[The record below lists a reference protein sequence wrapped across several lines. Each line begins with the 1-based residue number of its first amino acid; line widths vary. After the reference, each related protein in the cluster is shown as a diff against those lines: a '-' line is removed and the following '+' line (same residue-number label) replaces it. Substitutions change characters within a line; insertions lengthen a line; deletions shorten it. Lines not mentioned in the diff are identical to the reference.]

1 MDVPHA
7 KNSTTVRSANDDRQD
22 IVPLVTEARAADAQ
36 QADGAAATA
45 TDASWIGSGARV
57 AIVRTCMSLLSR
69 VAPGAATALFDRIW
83 FSAPRTRPR
92 PEAAGWLARGEPLEY
107 PVHGRSVRAWAW
119 GRGPA
124 VLLLHG
130 WGGHAGQMHALVAPL
145 LARGLRVVALDAPAH
160 GASAPSRLGG
170 RRVSM
175 LEIAD
180 ALRIVAAGEG
190 RPLAGLVAHSGGCT
204 AAALALR
211 DGWRGPER
219 IAFIAPFALPSQ
231 AIAPFGRAIGAS
243 AAVTDRFRE
252 TVERRFA
259 RPWTDFDIPGLAQR
273 RPLPPLLVVHD
284 RGDRDVPW
292 QHGAAVAAAWPGST
306 RVDTAGLGHRRVLRD
321 PDVVSR
327 VAGFISAGHGPAPRA
342 TPADAR
348 SELDVAYATS
358 GLVRGGLR

>member
-1 MDVPHA
+1 MDVLHA
-7 KNSTTVRSANDDRQD
+7 TNSTTVRSATVNSPD
-22 IVPLVTEARAADAQ
+22 VPSPASDPRLEEGRP
-36 QADGAAATA
+36 ADGGVATA

-57 AIVRTCMSLLSR
+57 AILRAAMALLSR
-69 VAPGAATALFDRIW
+69 LAPGAATALFDRIW
-83 FSAPRTRPR
+83 FSAPRTRAR
-92 PEAAGWLARGEPLEY
+92 SGAAAWLARGEPLEY

-119 GRGPA
+119 GRGPT

-130 WGGHAGQMHALVAPL
+130 WGGNAGQMHALAAPL

-190 RPLAGLVAHSGGCT
+190 PLAGLVAHSGGCT
-204 AAALALR
+204 AVALALR

-231 AIAPFGRAIGAS
+231 SIAPFGRAIGAS
-243 AAVTDRFRE
+243 AAVVDRFRDS
-252 TVERRFA
+252 VERRFA

-273 RPLPPLLVVHD
+273 RGLPPLLVVHD
-284 RGDRDVPW
+284 REDRDVPW
-292 QHGAAVAAAWPGST
+292 QHGAAVAAAWPRST
-306 RVDTAGLGHRRVLRD
+306 RVDTSGLGHRRVLRD

-327 VAGFISAGHGPAPRA
+327 VAGFIAHGRGPAPRT

-348 SELDVAYATS
+348 NELDAAYAAS
-358 GLVRGGLR
+358 GLAQATVR